1 MKVSEHVRDAILEAV
16 ENQINSK
23 KPPETAL
30 TLKRLITE
38 GHSDS
43 QAKQLIG
50 QAMAVEVLDSLNNRK
65 PYNERR
71 YLNNLKN
78 LPSQPEE

>member
-1 MKVSEHVRDAILEAV
+1 MKVSEHVRDAILDAV
-16 ENQINSK
+16 ENQITSK

-30 TLKRLITE
+30 TLKRLIEE

-78 LPSQPEE
+78 LPGQPEE